1 MVGAMVKCASSMAD
15 EWEMRVQ
22 HDGGCV
28 ELEVGDYMRH
38 VTADIIAH
46 TAFGS
51 SYEKGRKVFD
61 QQLVLGNHLGQRA
74 VQRFS
79 ALPGYRLLLSFTHC
93 LLNPFCSQVI

>member
-1 MVGAMVKCASSMAD
+1 MKCASSMAD

-28 ELEVGDYMRH
+28 ELEVGDYMRR

-51 SYEKGRKVFD
+51 SYEKGRKVFN
-61 QQLVLGNHLGQRA
+61 QQLVLGNHLRRRA
-74 VQRFS
+74 VQRVS

-93 LLNPFCSQVI
+93 LPNPFCSQVI